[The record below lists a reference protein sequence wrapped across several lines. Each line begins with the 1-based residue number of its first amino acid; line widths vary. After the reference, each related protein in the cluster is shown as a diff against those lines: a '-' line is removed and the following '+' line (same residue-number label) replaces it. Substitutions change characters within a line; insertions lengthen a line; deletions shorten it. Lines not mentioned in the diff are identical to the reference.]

1 MTLRIGEAAREE
13 LDVPE
18 CMRLLGTATLGR
30 LGYTQAALPA
40 IQPVTYAMAD
50 GAVVMPAV
58 PGSPAVAAVHG
69 AIVVLTVDSFAAS
82 PSDGWV
88 VTVVGPTR
96 VCGGSVLLEPGLVS
110 GWRATF
116 DGEP

>member
-13 LDVPE
+13 LDVPG
-18 CMRLLGTATLGR
+18 CMRLLGTASLGR

-40 IQPVTYAMAD
+40 IQPVTYTMAD
-50 GAVVMPAV
+50 GSVVMPAV
-58 PGSPAVAAVHG
+58 AGCPAVAAVHG

-82 PSDGWV
+82 TSDGWV
-88 VTVVGPTR
+88 VTIVGPTSVLGR
-96 VCGGSVLLEPGLVS
+96 SVLLQPGLVS

-116 DGEP
+116 GGEN

>member
-1 MTLRIGEAAREE
+1 MTLRIGEPAREE

-40 IQPVTYAMAD
+40 IQPVTYTVSD
-50 GAVVMPAV
+50 GSVVMPAV
-58 PGSPAVAAVHG
+58 SGSPAVAAVHG
-69 AIVVLTVDSFAAS
+69 AIVVLTVDSFGAS

-96 VCGGSVLLEPGLVS
+96 VSEGCVLLEPGLVS
-110 GWRATF
+110 GWRRSLG
-116 DGEP
+116 GEP